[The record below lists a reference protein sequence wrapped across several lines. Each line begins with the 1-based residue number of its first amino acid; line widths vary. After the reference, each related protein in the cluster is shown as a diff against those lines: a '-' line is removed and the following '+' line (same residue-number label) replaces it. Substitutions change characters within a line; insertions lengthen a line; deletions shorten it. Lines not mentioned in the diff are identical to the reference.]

1 MNIFRS
7 MSRML
12 FPLLLLAGCRF
23 AHGDD
28 RQSVLAR
35 YAKQE
40 YRIPMRDG
48 VQLFTAVYAPR
59 DTSQTSAMI
68 VFRTPYSIGPYGKDR
83 IWPFLN
89 STLLQRL
96 LDENYIIVAQDV
108 RGRYMSEG
116 KFENVRPYIP
126 DKKKPSDIDES
137 SDTYD
142 TVDWLVQ
149 HVRHNN
155 GRVSIQGNSYGGFYA
170 WMGAI
175 DAHPAVKAVYPSA
188 PVAEWMG
195 GDDFF
200 HHGALL
206 LPHAFDFFGWF
217 GWPRPEP
224 KSVPDK
230 GFDQGTVDEYK
241 YFLELGPLA
250 NVNNRC
256 FHDSV
261 AFWTTITRNGQWNG
275 FWAERSILPH
285 LKNIRPAALVTGG
298 WFDTENLFGALKS
311 YAANEIQSPHAHTM
325 LVMGPWSHGEWNAD
339 PGDSLGPVI
348 WGSSTATFFLDSI
361 YLPFFRYYLKGGEPK
376 PLPEAYMFNTG
387 SNVWRAC
394 DAWPPRPLVERHLYF
409 GDGSTLLFNPPGPGR
424 DTYDEYV
431 NDPRRP
437 VPYTAET
444 AHWYK
449 PGFMVEDQRFAA
461 RRPDVL
467 VYQTAQLDHDV
478 TIAGPIE
485 ANLAVSTSGTDA
497 DWVVKLIDV
506 FPDTLEHTGPWSSL
520 VHSANAEQFRG
531 YEMLVR
537 GDVLR
542 GKFRKS
548 LSNPE
553 PFVPGAITPIA
564 IVMNDALHTFRKGHR
579 IMVQVQ
585 SSWFPM
591 VDRNPGKFLDIFRA
605 TAEDFQMT
613 TQRVYRTPDH
623 PSSLTLG
630 VIP

>member
-1 MNIFRS
+1 
-7 MSRML
+7 
-12 FPLLLLAGCRF
+12 
-23 AHGDD
+23 
-28 RQSVLAR
+28 
-35 YAKQE
+35 
-40 YRIPMRDG
+40 MRDG
-48 VQLFTAVYAPR
+48 AHLFTAVYAPR
-59 DTSQTSAMI
+59 DTTQPSAMI
-68 VFRTPYSIGPYGKDR
+68 VFRTPYSIGPYGEGR
-83 IWPFLN
+83 FWPVLN

-96 LDENYIIVAQDV
+96 LRENYIIVAQDV
-108 RGRYMSEG
+108 RGCYMSEG

-126 DKKKPSDIDES
+126 DKKRPTDIDES

-142 TVDWLVQ
+142 TVDWLIR
-149 HVRHNN
+149 HVRHHN

-224 KSVPDK
+224 TRVPAK
-230 GFDQGTVDEYK
+230 GFDQGMVDEYK

-250 NVNNRC
+250 NVNTKC

-261 AFWTTITRNGQWNG
+261 AFWTTLTQNGQWNS

-285 LKNIRPAALVTGG
+285 LKNIRPASLVTGG
-298 WFDTENLFGALKS
+298 WFDTENLFGALNS
-311 YAANEIQSPHAHTM
+311 YAVNKIQSPHAHNM

-339 PGDSLGPVI
+339 PGDSLGSVL

-361 YLPFFRYYLKGGEPK
+361 YLPFFRYYLKGGEP
-376 PLPEAYMFNTG
+376 PQLPEAYLFNTG
-387 SNVWRAC
+387 ANVWRAC
-394 DAWPPRPLVERHLYF
+394 EAWPPKSAVERRLYL
-409 GDGSTLLFNPPGPGR
+409 GEGSTLAFTQTGPGK

-431 NDPRRP
+431 NDPQRP
-437 VPYTAET
+437 VPYTGET

-449 PGFMVEDQRFAA
+449 SGFMVEDQRFAA

-467 VYQTAQLDHDV
+467 VYQTSALDHDL

-485 ANLAVSTSGTDA
+485 ADLSVSTSGTDA

-506 FPDTLEHTGPWSSL
+506 FPDTLEQSGPWSSL

-548 LSNPE
+548 MSHPE
-553 PFVPGAITPIA
+553 PFVPGAITPIS
-564 IVMNDALHTFRKGHR
+564 IVMNDALHTFKKGHR

-591 VDRNPGKFLDIFRA
+591 IDRNPGRFIDIFKA
-605 TAEDFQMT
+605 TAEDFQKT
-613 TQRVYRTPDH
+613 TQRVYTSPDH
-623 PSSLTLG
+623 PSSVKLG
-630 VIP
+630 VLQ